1 MASTT
6 DSGGDP
12 RQAPGF
18 RQRLLAARA
27 FVWFERLWPAAWPAV
42 AVLGVFAA
50 ASLFG
55 LWYGL
60 PRPLHALL
68 LLLFAAALGAALWHA
83 RRSFAFADRLAGL
96 ARLERDSDARHQP
109 LRGLDDTLPEDVQ
122 DPVTRRLWAMHRE
135 RLVAGLSRLRLAP
148 PRSLLPARDPWALRS
163 ALLLV
168 LVVALVHARGEVGPR
183 LASAFAF
190 VPQATA
196 AAVPPRL
203 DLWVT
208 PPAYT
213 RRPPLASEQTRGQRT
228 LSVPAGSVALAQLH
242 HQAPAD
248 GAAPPRLEYGEAG
261 GGGAPFEDL
270 GGGSAEARVELRED
284 AYLTAR
290 GPDGAELG
298 SWYVDVAPDAPP
310 AVSFVDTPRPTHRGV
325 LRIGYEATD
334 DYGVAELAML
344 LAPKGREGE
353 VERLGLVK
361 PASQPAKL
369 ASGSFLDLTAHPLAG
384 LPVLLRL
391 EAADGL
397 GQKGLSGPLE
407 VVLPAREFRHPL
419 ARAIIE
425 QRRELAREPGTA
437 PDVAGRLA
445 ALAETRTAQ
454 ELPSSVPL
462 SLRVAA
468 ARLSFNQ
475 DQGSRRD
482 VIDLLWELA
491 LFIEDGALSVAERK
505 LRELQEELQ
514 RALQEGAPDSE
525 IERMLEE
532 LQQALNEF
540 LDQLTE
546 QALSQMQQDP
556 GQQQQM
562 APQDG
567 QTVER
572 RDLQEMLD
580 RAREMLRSGAKDAAR
595 EMLAQLQQML
605 ENLRAGTMQAQQ
617 QPSQGEQALSDL
629 QKMIQL
635 QQNLLERSFQ
645 MDRQQRSGEQGQQG
659 QQQQQGRQQQGQRG
673 QQGQQGQQQQQGGQQ
688 GQQQAGQQP
697 GDQMGQAA
705 AEQDALRRA
714 LGELM
719 RRLGEAG
726 MEIPRALGQAELEMR
741 NARGALEGEQ
751 PGTAAEAQ
759 TQAVDSMQQAGQA
772 MMEQLREQMA
782 QQQGQQPGAGPGG
795 QPMPQAGRRG
805 RDPLGR
811 AQRNEGGFDTQG
823 VQVPEESDLG
833 RARDVLEELYRR
845 AGDQR
850 RPPSELDYFRRLLDR
865 F

>member
-168 LVVALVHARGEVGPR
+168 LVVALVHAR
-183 LASAFAF
+183 
-190 VPQATA
+190 
-196 AAVPPRL
+196 
-203 DLWVT
+203 
-208 PPAYT
+208 
-213 RRPPLASEQTRGQRT
+213 
-228 LSVPAGSVALAQLH
+228 
-242 HQAPAD
+242 
-248 GAAPPRLEYGEAG
+248 
-261 GGGAPFEDL
+261 
-270 GGGSAEARVELRED
+270 
-284 AYLTAR
+284 
-290 GPDGAELG
+290 
-298 SWYVDVAPDAPP
+298 
-310 AVSFVDTPRPTHRGV
+310 
-325 LRIGYEATD
+325 
-334 DYGVAELAML
+334 
-344 LAPKGREGE
+344 GE

-659 QQQQQGRQQQGQRG
+659 QQQQGRQQQGQRG
-673 QQGQQGQQQQQGGQQ
+673 QQGQQGQQQQGGQQ